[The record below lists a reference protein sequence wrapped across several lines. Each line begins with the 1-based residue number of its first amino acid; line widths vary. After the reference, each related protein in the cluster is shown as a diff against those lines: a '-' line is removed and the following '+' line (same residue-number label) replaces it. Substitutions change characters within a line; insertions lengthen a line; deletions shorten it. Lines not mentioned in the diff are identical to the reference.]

1 MIEQFVRERFFN
13 PWSNFGRL
21 QNDFGRFLQERHFP
35 SEGLPALSVYENSE
49 KVLVRADLPGIQVEK
64 IEITTQDNTLTVKG
78 ERILPELKENATL
91 LRQERSAGEFSRTLT
106 LPFRI
111 DSEKIKAVY
120 AQGVLEVEI
129 QRPEEVKPKKIN
141 IKIN

>member
-13 PWSNFGRL
+13 PWSNLGRLQSDFGRL
-21 QNDFGRFLQERHFP
+21 LQERHLQG
-35 SEGLPALSVYENSE
+35 EGLPALSVYENPE
-49 KVLVRADLPGIQVEK
+49 KVLVRADIPGIQVEK
-64 IEITTQDNTLTVKG
+64 IEITAQDNTLSVKG
-78 ERILPELKENATL
+78 ERILPEVNEQATL

-120 AQGVLEVEI
+120 TQGVLEIEI